1 MGMKKTYHGSCHCGA
16 VKYAVELDLAEGT
29 GRCNCSFCAKT
40 RWWGASVKPEAFRL
54 LSGEKDL
61 SDYQWASKQAHHVF
75 CKHCGVRAFGRGD
88 IPEWIGPYVSINI
101 ACLDDV
107 DQAELAALPVK
118 YMNGRDNDWMN
129 VPAITRHL

>member
-1 MGMKKTYHGSCHCGA
+1 MNKAYQGSCHCGA
-16 VKYAVELDLAEGT
+16 VKYEVELDLAEGT

-40 RWWGASVKPEAFRL
+40 RWWGATVKPEAFRL

-61 SDYQWASKQAHHVF
+61 SDYQWASKQAHHFF
-75 CKHCGVRAFGRGD
+75 CKHCGVRAFGRGN

-107 DQAELAALPVK
+107 DQAELAELPVK
-118 YMNGRDNDWMN
+118 YMNGRENDWMN
-129 VPAITRHL
+129 TPAITRHL